1 MSSEYRGGGKEKLIW
16 IYFISSGSV
25 PMNELLLTNQGNGTT
40 VSQPLAVMP
49 ADVAVQQQQQGIVTS
64 VGGIAENG
72 GVVVPTT
79 SNALMAVLSAPM
91 LVNGGVAT
99 NVGGEMKVESHPGQQ
114 LQQQQPQQPPASIP
128 QEFASMTEHDLISYI
143 NPNCFEQGE

>member
-1 MSSEYRGGGKEKLIW
+1 
-16 IYFISSGSV
+16 
-25 PMNELLLTNQGNGTT
+25 MNELLLTNQGNGTT

-79 SNALMAVLSAPM
+79 SNALMAVLSGPM

-114 LQQQQPQQPPASIP
+114 LQQQQQQQPQQPPASIP

>member
-1 MSSEYRGGGKEKLIW
+1 
-16 IYFISSGSV
+16 
-25 PMNELLLTNQGNGTT
+25 MNELLLTNQGNGTT

-49 ADVAVQQQQQGIVTS
+49 ADVAVQQQQQQQGIV
-64 VGGIAENG
+64 ENG

-114 LQQQQPQQPPASIP
+114 LQQQQQQQPQQPPASIP

>member
-1 MSSEYRGGGKEKLIW
+1 
-16 IYFISSGSV
+16 
-25 PMNELLLTNQGNGTT
+25 MNELLLTNQGNGTT

-49 ADVAVQQQQQGIVTS
+49 ADVAVQQQQQQGIVTS

>member
-1 MSSEYRGGGKEKLIW
+1 
-16 IYFISSGSV
+16 
-25 PMNELLLTNQGNGTT
+25 MNELLLTNQGNGTT

-49 ADVAVQQQQQGIVTS
+49 ADVAVQQQQQQGIV
-64 VGGIAENG
+64 ENG